1 MRNRRIW
8 AAVFAAI
15 MIFTLVGCGKKPV
28 KNNDMDFD
36 TPTTDGYDKETE
48 ESGEGQ
54 MDETSDS
61 DYEKETDK
69 PTEASTT
76 KLEDEAT
83 EAPTTKPADKPTEVP
98 TTKPVVKPTEAPTTK
113 PVVKPTE
120 APTTKPVVK
129 TTEPPTTKPVVKP
142 TEPPT
147 TKPVVKPT
155 EPTTTKPVVKPTEP
169 PTTKPVEK
177 PTQGQTTRTPVVVTK
192 SVTTYPEIQQGY
204 SEVTEADILTV
215 RNIIR
220 SILYTDMSTIER
232 IKTVHDYLVKNTT
245 YDQSYYT
252 KDDSHK
258 HLYNILNEK
267 RAVCQGYAV
276 AFYIFMN
283 ELDIPCS
290 IVSGYAGEAHA
301 WNAVK
306 MDDGKWYF
314 VDVTWDDPMI
324 KGTSNYP
331 NGDNLSYTYF
341 LCTNNFI
348 TRSHTAEEIIGG
360 EPTVYG
366 NSNEYNNYPYYQMG
380 YKGVYRITTADDLS
394 CVSQMTAS
402 GEYMFMIDGDAVD
415 VHTIM
420 NKVDEFIRSTGRGAS
435 YGFQYG
441 SASVMA
447 TINYTS

>member
-69 PTEASTT
+69 PTEAPTT
-76 KLEDEAT
+76 RPEDEAT

-98 TTKPVVKPTEAPTTK
+98 
-113 PVVKPTE
+113 
-120 APTTKPVVK
+120 
-129 TTEPPTTKPVVKP
+129 
-142 TEPPT
+142 
-147 TKPVVKPT
+147 
-155 EPTTTKPVVKPTEP
+155 TTKPVVKPTEP

-252 KDDSHK
+252 KDNSHK

-290 IVSGYAGEAHA
+290 IVTGYAGEAHA

-380 YKGVYRITTADDLS
+380 YKGIYRISTADDLS
-394 CVSQMTAS
+394 CVSQLTES
-402 GEYMFMIDGDAVD
+402 GEYMFISISDTVSVD
-415 VHTIM
+415 TIM
-420 NKVDEFIRSTGRGAS
+420 TKIKEIMQPGVR
-435 YGFQYG
+435 YVFQYG
-441 SASVMA
+441 SASVMV
-447 TINYTS
+447 TINYAS

>member
-69 PTEASTT
+69 PTEAPTT
-76 KLEDEAT
+76 KPEDEAT

-98 TTKPVVKPTEAPTTK
+98 TTKPVVKPTE
-113 PVVKPTE
+113 
-120 APTTKPVVK
+120 
-129 TTEPPTTKPVVKP
+129 PPTTKPVEKP

-147 TKPVVKPT
+147 TKP
-155 EPTTTKPVVKPTEP
+155 EVKPTEP

-290 IVSGYAGEAHA
+290 IVTGYAGEAHA

-380 YKGVYRITTADDLS
+380 YKGIYRISTADDLS
-394 CVSQMTAS
+394 CVSQMTESGNYMFFILSDAVS
-402 GEYMFMIDGDAVD
+402 SDTIKAKVGEYFV
-415 VHTIM
+415 
-420 NKVDEFIRSTGRGAS
+420 STKRGGS
-435 YGFQYG
+435 YGYQIG
-441 SASVMA
+441 STSVMVFFEYA
-447 TINYTS
+447 S

>member
-69 PTEASTT
+69 PTEAPTT
-76 KLEDEAT
+76 RPEDEAT

-129 TTEPPTTKPVVKP
+129 P
-142 TEPPT
+142 TEPPI
-147 TKPVVKPT
+147 
-155 EPTTTKPVVKPTEP
+155 TKPVVKPTEP

-290 IVSGYAGEAHA
+290 IVTGYAGEDGEAHA

-306 MDDGKWYF
+306 VDDGKWYF

-380 YKGVYRITTADDLS
+380 YKGIYRISTADDLS
-394 CVSQMTAS
+394 CVSQLTES
-402 GEYMFMIDGDAVD
+402 GEYMFISISDTVSVD
-415 VHTIM
+415 TIM
-420 NKVDEFIRSTGRGAS
+420 TKIKEIMQPGVR
-435 YGFQYG
+435 YVFQYG
-441 SASVMA
+441 SASVMV
-447 TINYTS
+447 TINYAS

>member
-69 PTEASTT
+69 PTEAPTT
-76 KLEDEAT
+76 KPEDEAT
-83 EAPTTKPADKPTEVP
+83 ETPTTKPADKPTEVP

-120 APTTKPVVK
+120 A
-129 TTEPPTTKPVVKP
+129 PTTKPVVKP

-192 SVTTYPEIQQGY
+192 PVTTYPEIQQGY

-232 IKTVHDYLVKNTT
+232 IKTVHDYLVKNTK
-245 YDQSYYT
+245 YDTGYYD
-252 KDDSHK
+252 KDDSEEQ
-258 HLYNILNEK
+258 LSNILNEK

-290 IVSGYAGEAHA
+290 LVSGDAGEDHA

-306 MDDGKWYF
+306 MDNEWYMI
-314 VDVTWDDPMI
+314 DVTWDDPLVDPNPENDI
-324 KGTSNYP
+324 DESTSDYP
-331 NGDNLSYTYF
+331 NGENLTYTYF
-341 LCTNNFI
+341 LCTKTFMDE
-348 TRSHTAEEIIGG
+348 SHTPNKYVGIT
-360 EPTVYG
+360 PDVYG
-366 NSNEYNNYPYYQMG
+366 TSVENNNYPYYQMG
-380 YKGVYRITTADDLS
+380 YKGIYRIYTLDDLGCIS
-394 CVSQMTAS
+394 SMTQS
-402 GEYMFMIDGDAVD
+402 GDYMFFNNSDEIDA
-415 VHTIM
+415 HTIM
-420 NKVDEFIRSTGRGAS
+420 GKITEYVKSTNRGADLS
-435 YGFQYG
+435 FRYG
-441 SASVMA
+441 SVGLIAS
-447 TINYTS
+447 IEYKS